1 MIKLGHNDDKK
12 GKWRSHTI
20 SVLDDYNNYELGIYS
35 GIYSHN
41 PLEIN
46 GYGATKEEALED
58 FMKKFSYVMEQ
69 LNEFETMLYDSN
81 VITDNIVSIDAFGH
95 EIKE

>member
-1 MIKLGHNDDKK
+1 MIRLGYNDDKK
-12 GKWRSHTI
+12 GKWQSHTI
-20 SVLDDYNNYELGIYS
+20 IPLEDDFYNYEFDVYS
-35 GIYSHN
+35 CN
-41 PLEIN
+41 PLAIA

-58 FMKKFSYVMEQ
+58 FMRKFRYVMDE
-69 LNEFETMLYDSN
+69 LKAFETMLYDSN